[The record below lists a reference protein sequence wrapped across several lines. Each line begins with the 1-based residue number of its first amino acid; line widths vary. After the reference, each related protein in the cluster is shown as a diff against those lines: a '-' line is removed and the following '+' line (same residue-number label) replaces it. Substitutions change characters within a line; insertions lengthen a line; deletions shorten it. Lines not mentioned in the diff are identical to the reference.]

1 MASGED
7 MARYLIAQLNDG
19 RYGSTTIL
27 SPAGIAEMQR
37 GAVPAQGG
45 VWGGMEEAQ
54 YGLGWGAGKRNGIIV
69 VEHPGRS
76 ASFRSEMI
84 LVPEGRWG
92 IAVLMNSVNRVS
104 GERMEVIT
112 DGVLNLV
119 MGQQP
124 PPVPENNGM
133 LQILQLVTAV
143 AGVQLLA
150 MIWSA
155 FTLRRLVR
163 RAPGTVR
170 GWLSI
175 VRYVVAPLAFY
186 VPLGLFFLLLV
197 PLLAQMPQWQLF
209 LVSIPDIATVALVS
223 GVAALAWVIFRMA
236 VMFRVMRRRT
246 PRVAVPAAAPA
257 RNVQAT

>member
-1 MASGED
+1 
-7 MARYLIAQLNDG
+7 
-19 RYGSTTIL
+19 
-27 SPAGIAEMQR
+27 
-37 GAVPAQGG
+37 
-45 VWGGMEEAQ
+45 
-54 YGLGWGAGKRNGIIV
+54 
-69 VEHPGRS
+69 
-76 ASFRSEMI
+76 
-84 LVPEGRWG
+84 
-92 IAVLMNSVNRVS
+92 NRVS

-124 PPVPENNGM
+124 PTVPENNGM

-143 AGVQLLA
+143 AAVQLLA

-155 FTLRRLVR
+155 FTLRRLLR
-163 RAPGTVR
+163 HAPGTVR

-197 PLLAQMPQWQLF
+197 PLLAQMPRWQLF
-209 LVSIPDIATVALVS
+209 LISIPDIATVALVA
-223 GVAALAWVIFRMA
+223 GVAALAWAIFRTAM
-236 VMFRVMRRRT
+236 MFHVMRRRT
-246 PRVAVPAAAPA
+246 PRVAAPAAAPA